1 MEQLRLVEIDDAEK
15 LKRHILN
22 QFKQVS
28 FACHLTS
35 NGYTKDKYGA
45 FDAAYAWGA
54 EHSLVL
60 SEEKGAFE
68 QLQWFQKKHPNQWIF
83 GCLSYDLKNDLEQLK
98 SENPHWLES
107 PALVFFIPKY
117 LIIEKNQQFWVS
129 NAVDLNK
136 LIAQESNT
144 VLSNN
149 ATKAPKL
156 IPSTS
161 KDLYLQ
167 NVQDIKQHII
177 EGDIYEMNYCVE
189 FTVKPVQ
196 ANPIHLFKDLNERGK
211 APFSCYFNF
220 ENIHLL
226 SVSPERYLAKR
237 QSKLI
242 SQPIKGTAARYKDRS
257 EDNAAADKLF
267 RSEKD
272 RAENVM
278 IVDLVRNDLARVSET
293 GTIQVEELFGIY
305 PFKTVHQMISTVS
318 GQLKATHTGLDA
330 IKASFPMGSMT
341 GAPKH
346 RSMILIDKY
355 ENRKR
360 GFYSGA
366 IGYFTP
372 QGDFDFNVVIRT
384 LIIDQEKEQ
393 ASFSVGGAIVY
404 DSIPELEYE
413 ECLIKARALLEAL
426 GLPIN
431 LEGES

>member
-1 MEQLRLVEIDDAEK
+1 MDQLRLVEIADAEK
-15 LKRHILN
+15 LKSHILN
-22 QFKQVS
+22 KFKQES

-54 EHSLVL
+54 EQSLIL

-68 QLQWFQKKHPNQWIF
+68 QLQLFQKNHPNQWIF
-83 GCLSYDLKNDLEQLK
+83 GCLSYDLKNDLEQLQSK
-98 SENPHWLES
+98 NQHWLDS

-117 LIIEKNQQFWVS
+117 LIIKKEHQYWAS
-129 NAVDLNK
+129 DSVDLTEVFV
-136 LIAQESNT
+136 QEIDAD
-144 VLSNN
+144 LSKK
-149 ATKAPKL
+149 ATKTPKL

-167 NVQDIKQHII
+167 NVQHIKQHII

-189 FTVKPVQ
+189 FTVEQVQ
-196 ANPIHLFKDLNERGK
+196 TDPIHLFKDLNERGQ

-220 ENIHLL
+220 ENMHIL
-226 SVSPERYLAKR
+226 SVSPERYLTKR
-237 QSKLI
+237 QNKLI
-242 SQPIKGTAARYKDRS
+242 SQPIKGTAARFKDRKQDA
-257 EDNAAADKLF
+257 EAADKLF

-293 GTIQVEELFGIY
+293 GTIQVEELFGVY
-305 PFKTVHQMISTVS
+305 AFKTVHQMISTVS
-318 GQLKATHTGLDA
+318 GQLKSPHTGLDA

-404 DSIPELEYE
+404 DSLPEKEYE